1 MSSFFEDNTIMG
13 CCIAAFCLGIC
24 GSQGIF
30 LRNASG
36 KRILD
41 PFYPP
46 PPVCLFRPDTSREE
60 KRDMVEPGKEGLKVA
75 PDKSVEEGDEEENS
89 GGRGKK
95 TLDSKLSMAPKKKI
109 LLLQLVVVVITE
121 EWRGGG
127 GEPFQK

>member
-1 MSSFFEDNTIMG
+1 MPYCSFLRG
-13 CCIAAFCLGIC
+13 SLGIPRNLFKKC
-24 GSQGIF
+24 IQEREF
-30 LRNASG
+30 LIRS
-36 KRILD
+36 I
-41 PFYPP
+41 P
-46 PPVCLFRPDTSREE
+46 PPVCLFRPDTSGEE

-75 PDKSVEEGDEEENS
+75 PDTSVEEGDEEENS
-89 GGRGKK
+89 GGRGK

>member
-13 CCIAAFCLGIC
+13 CCIAAFCLGVC
-24 GSQGIF
+24 RYQRIF
-30 LRNASG
+30 LRNASRKENFG
-36 KRILD
+36 FVLS
-41 PFYPP
+41 PP

-75 PDKSVEEGDEEENS
+75 PDTSVEEGDEEENS
-89 GGRGKK
+89 GGRGK

-121 EWRGGG
+121 EWRGG
-127 GEPFQK
+127 EPFQK